1 MPLAFLSTN
10 RKRTATDMIKM
21 HTLFKFRK
29 NSGLDMASLCRH
41 CQHPHCRLPPCEIES
56 YASSRLKN
64 PIFSGWLQDSQSSGE
79 LTVWCRAGLKATGL
93 EENTTYQTPSNTIP
107 QCHELRNTTLA
118 SNYQTRSGCYQDAIK
133 TVPYV

>member
-1 MPLAFLSTN
+1 
-10 RKRTATDMIKM
+10 
-21 HTLFKFRK
+21 
-29 NSGLDMASLCRH
+29 MASLCRH
-41 CQHPHCRLPPCEIES
+41 CQHLHCHQPPCEIES

-64 PIFSGWLQDSQSSGE
+64 PIFSGWPQNSQSSGDFRF
-79 LTVWCRAGLKATGL
+79 WCCAGLKTTGL
-93 EENTTYQTPSNTIP
+93 GENTTYQALTTTIP